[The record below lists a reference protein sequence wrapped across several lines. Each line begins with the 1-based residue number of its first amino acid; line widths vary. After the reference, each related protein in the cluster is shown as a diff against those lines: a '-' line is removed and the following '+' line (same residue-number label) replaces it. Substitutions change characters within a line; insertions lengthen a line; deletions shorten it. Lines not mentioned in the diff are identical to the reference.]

1 MSHLKFLTFQRNLCL
16 KVKDKLISNL
26 KLNKDDMK
34 SVENCLHVSDVTR
47 DLINPELNI
56 NLKQSKKQLENIQNE
71 IRFLREREKIV
82 KNNINFYIN
91 LQNYL

>member
-16 KVKDKLISNL
+16 KVKDKLVSNL
-26 KLNKDDMK
+26 KLNKDDLI
-34 SVENCLHVSDVTR
+34 SVENCLHLTNTTK
-47 DLINPELNI
+47 DLIIPELNI
-56 NLKQSKKQLENIQNE
+56 NLKQNTKQLEQIQNE
-71 IRFLREREKIV
+71 IRFLKERENIL

>member
-16 KVKDKLISNL
+16 KIKDKLISNL
-26 KLNKDDMK
+26 KLNKDDLI
-34 SVENCLHVSDVTR
+34 SVENCLHVSNVTR
-47 DLINPELNI
+47 DLINLELNI
-56 NLKQSKKQLENIQNE
+56 NLKQNTKQLENIQNE
-71 IRFLREREKIV
+71 IRFLKEREKTV

>member
-16 KVKDKLISNL
+16 KVKDKLVSNL
-26 KLNKDDMK
+26 KLNKDDLI
-34 SVENCLHVSDVTR
+34 SVENCLHLTNTTK
-47 DLINPELNI
+47 DLIIPELNI